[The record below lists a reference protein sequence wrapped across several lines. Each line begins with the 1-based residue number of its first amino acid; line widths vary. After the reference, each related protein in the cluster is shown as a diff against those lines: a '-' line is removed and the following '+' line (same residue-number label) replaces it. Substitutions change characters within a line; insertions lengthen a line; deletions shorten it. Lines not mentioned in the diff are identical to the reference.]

1 MTTWSCHFGTL
12 FRFSPMMAVLCAGLL
27 TGCASR
33 PGPELLT
40 PVAQVS
46 EARLIP
52 VFVATTRTRQA
63 PDVNAFTN
71 DRSAS
76 LNFARYTISVPP
88 GHTPAKIEW
97 PSGTPDPRVSFA
109 TVDQA
114 GLSVATFRNEVAAPR
129 PATRMGKRDVI
140 VFVHGYNENFQE
152 ALFRLAG
159 MAADAQIDATPIL
172 FSWPSQGAL
181 SGYVADKD
189 SVTYS
194 RDYLVQ
200 TLTMLAA
207 DPRIGKI
214 TVLGHSM
221 GGWLTAEALRQL
233 RMTRQDR
240 VLARLEVVLA
250 APDID
255 VDVFRSQMTVIG
267 RMPQP
272 MTVLVSKDDRALR
285 VSSLITTDRPRVG
298 ALDVENPL
306 VQEAAQKGNIRIVD
320 ISNLPSGD
328 GFNHSRFT
336 ALAALYPKVSH
347 DQDRNIGNAGAFVL
361 DAVGTT
367 VAAPFRIGSK
377 VLGN

>member
-1 MTTWSCHFGTL
+1 MIAL
-12 FRFSPMMAVLCAGLL
+12 LCAGALA
-27 TGCASR
+27 GCASR
-33 PGPELLT
+33 PGAEVLV
-40 PVAQVS
+40 PVAAAPGTKLV
-46 EARLIP
+46 P
-52 VFVATTRTRQA
+52 VYVATTRTRQA
-63 PDVNAFTN
+63 PDENVFTN
-71 DRSAS
+71 DRAPT

-97 PSGTPDPRVSFA
+97 PNGIPDPMVNFA

-114 GLSVATFRNEVAAPR
+114 GLSAATFRAEIAAPR
-129 PATRMGKRDVI
+129 PTARAAKRNVI

-152 ALFRLAG
+152 ALFRLAQ
-159 MAADAQIDATPIL
+159 MAADADIGATPIL
-172 FSWPSQGAL
+172 FSWPSLGAL

-194 RDYLVQ
+194 RDYLVE

-214 TVLGHSM
+214 TLLGHSM

-233 RMTRQDR
+233 RLSRQDR

-255 VDVFRSQMTVIG
+255 VDVFRSQVRVIG
-267 RMPQP
+267 RLSPP
-272 MTVLVSKDDRALR
+272 MTLLVSKDDRALK

-298 ALDVENPL
+298 ALDVDNPL
-306 VQEAAQKGNIRIVD
+306 VQEAALKADIRIID
-320 ISNLPSGD
+320 ISNVPSSD
-328 GFNHSRFT
+328 SFNHSRFVS
-336 ALAALYPKVSH
+336 LAALYPKVSH
-347 DQDRNIGNAGAFVL
+347 DAGRNLGNAGAFVF
-361 DAVGTT
+361 DAVGAT
-367 VAAPFRIGSK
+367 VAAPFRIGSR

>member
-1 MTTWSCHFGTL
+1 L
-12 FRFSPMMAVLCAGLL
+12 V
-27 TGCASR
+27 
-33 PGPELLT
+33 
-40 PVAQVS
+40 PVAAVPGTKLVQVY
-46 EARLIP
+46 
-52 VFVATTRTRQA
+52 VATTRTRQA
-63 PDVNAFTN
+63 PDENAFTN
-71 DRSAS
+71 DRAPA

-88 GHTPAKIEW
+88 GHTPSKIEW
-97 PSGTPDPRVSFA
+97 PNGKPDPLVNFA

-114 GLSVATFRNEVAAPR
+114 GLTAATFRGEIAALRTAVAATGSR
-129 PATRMGKRDVI
+129 AGKGNVI

-152 ALFRLAG
+152 ALFRLATL
-159 MAADAQIDATPIL
+159 AADSDIPAAPVL
-172 FSWPSQGAL
+172 FSWPSLGAL

-194 RDYLVQ
+194 RDYLVE
-200 TLTMLAA
+200 TLAMLAA

-233 RMTRQDR
+233 RLTRQDR

-255 VDVFRSQMTVIG
+255 VDVFRSQVRVIG
-267 RMPQP
+267 P
-272 MTVLVSKDDRALR
+272 MTPPMTLLVSKDDRALA
-285 VSSLITTDRPRVG
+285 VSSFITTERPRVG

-306 VQEAAQKGNIRIVD
+306 VREAALKADIRIID
-320 ISNLPSGD
+320 ISNLPSSD
-328 GFNHSRFT
+328 RFNHSRFVG
-336 ALAALYPKVSH
+336 LAALYPKVSH
-347 DQDRNIGNAGAFVL
+347 DANRNLGNAGAFVF
-361 DAVGTT
+361 DAVGAT